1 MSKGLKNALRLVC
14 FLLVFLVLYSCVA
27 TLLVAKNY
35 QWENFRGLYSERRDS
50 LDFMYLGSSACY
62 MSWMPYDAW
71 AQSGLTSYTFAM
83 SSLPSYAYVPMLK
96 EAGRMQQPQLF
107 IIDVRPFVQS
117 YVKPDLSDVTS
128 GITVINAMKTF
139 SPNRL
144 PLAARCYELYSDKVA
159 AGQVESQGETFA
171 SFLFD
176 IIRYHVTW
184 RELDKSYFPKASVDL
199 PYNCSKGYYGT
210 DLCEVF
216 ELTNNSA
223 VTSTLAIHPDAQ
235 ADLESVLDQLDKTGA
250 QALFV
255 NAPSGE
261 SVEEKQKYN
270 YIARLV
276 GERGYSFVDFND
288 LIDDMG
294 IDAGTDFYN
303 RNHLNIYGSEKYT
316 AYLMN
321 YILENYEL
329 SPRHSQ
335 KAEAD
340 WCEGYSVWLN
350 IKDNIKSH

>member
-1 MSKGLKNALRLVC
+1 
-14 FLLVFLVLYSCVA
+14 
-27 TLLVAKNY
+27 
-35 QWENFRGLYSERRDS
+35 
-50 LDFMYLGSSACY
+50 
-62 MSWMPYDAW
+62 
-71 AQSGLTSYTFAM
+71 
-83 SSLPSYAYVPMLK
+83 
-96 EAGRMQQPQLF
+96 MQQPQFF

-210 DLCEVF
+210 DLCEVL
-216 ELTNNSA
+216 ELSDNSA

-235 ADLESVLDQLDKTGA
+235 ADLESVLDHLAQTGA

-276 GERGYSFVDFND
+276 GERGYRFVDFND

-303 RNHLNIYGSEKYT
+303 RNHLNIYGAEKYT

-340 WCEGYSVWLN
+340 WCEGYSAWLN